1 MQGAFHDKA
10 VGTHGREDVVHLREG
25 LYNPVAFQRS
35 RHIEEHDVRF
45 HFFFGKHPFG
55 IVKGVE
61 GVACNDRI
69 GVLPDLAEVVTCECL
84 EIEALVDKFRFTFT
98 QSVDAV
104 LRGIAVYDGD
114 IVTLH
119 VVEVAGGK
127 CRDGRFSDASLL
139 CCECNEDFI
148 THGSIAFNG

>member
-1 MQGAFHDKA
+1 MQGAFHDEA

-69 GVLPDLAEVVTCECL
+69 GVLFYFAEMVTRECL
-84 EIEALVDKFRFTFT
+84 EIEALVDKFRFAFA
-98 QSVDAV
+98 QPVDAV
-104 LRGIAVYDGD
+104 LRGVAIYDGD

-127 CRDGRFSDASLL
+127 SRDGRFSDTSLL

>member
-1 MQGAFHDKA
+1 M
-10 VGTHGREDVVHLREG
+10 
-25 LYNPVAFQRS
+25 
-35 RHIEEHDVRF
+35 
-45 HFFFGKHPFG
+45 
-55 IVKGVE
+55 
-61 GVACNDRI
+61 
-69 GVLPDLAEVVTCECL
+69 VTRECL

-104 LRGIAVYDGD
+104 LRGVAIYDGD

-127 CRDGRFSDASLL
+127 SRDGRFSNTSLL